1 MENQRPRGVAV
12 SNYEYEVSAYLN
24 DRDAFLAKNL
34 LIIDSINTAIASN
47 VNLSSICPVSFLWC
61 MTTSHDTQLT
71 FVYEGQNVQVECKA
85 HAPFV
90 PFFDAF
96 TNVFEV
102 SLVEIESSQQCKIN
116 TILIPVFSA
125 AKLQLLSMKMAV
137 VGVRFIC
144 GYSGTRPIVSFG
156 DKVLTCETTEDVK
169 ILFCGI
175 ERIRQ
180 IRIKCPGRVPIVL
193 SNNNKIDPANHTKE
207 SSFFVFDFAY
217 LNIEYFE
224 ITLERETHS
233 TRLLSSSETNAFVEL
248 LDIDG
253 LRITRASVIDVTG
266 QGVHNWFVNDG
277 ILNVS
282 FASAPDVIQISV
294 RGQYETKVLSQ
305 PIIFLGTSLSQYID
319 LLNVNE
325 NQIYR
330 IRAGSNSLQV
340 YKLTGDQEHRV
351 HPEELQI
358 GTDDGKMVLKANK
371 NGGHTNLSNASYS
384 GLLINDTDV
393 LQFSQANKVQCT
405 LTNGFIRFQGIG
417 GLQVG

>member
-12 SNYEYEVSAYLN
+12 SSYEYEVSAYLN
-24 DRDAFLAKNL
+24 ERDAFLLKNL
-34 LIIDSINTAIASN
+34 LIIDSINNTVSSR
-47 VNLSSICPVSFLWC
+47 VSLTSICPVSFLWC
-61 MTTSHDTQLT
+61 VTTSHKTQLT
-71 FVYEGQNVQVECKA
+71 FIYEGQNVQVECEA

-102 SLVEIESSQQCKIN
+102 SLVEIKSSQHCQIN
-116 TILIPVFSA
+116 NILIPLFSS
-125 AKLQLLSMKMAV
+125 AKLELLSMPMAV
-137 VGVRFIC
+137 VGERFIC
-144 GYSGTRPIVSFG
+144 GYSGTRPVVSFG
-156 DKVLTCETTEDVK
+156 DKVFTCETTEDLK
-169 ILFCGI
+169 ILFCCM
-175 ERIRQ
+175 ERIQQ
-180 IRIKCPGRVPIVL
+180 IRIKCPGRVPIMVSH
-193 SNNNKIDPANHTKE
+193 SNINPTNHRKE
-207 SSFFVFDFAY
+207 SSFFVFDFKY
-217 LNIEYFE
+217 LNTEYFQ

-253 LRITRASVIDVTG
+253 LRISRASVMHVTG

-277 ILNVS
+277 IVNVAFS
-282 FASAPDVIQISV
+282 SAPDVIQISV
-294 RGQYETKVLSQ
+294 RGQYETKVLAQ

-319 LLNVNE
+319 LLNVHE

-330 IRAGSNSLQV
+330 IRAGNNSLQV
-340 YKLTGDQEHRV
+340 YKLTGNQEQQV

-358 GTDDGKMVLKANK
+358 GTNAGKMTLRANK

-405 LTNGFIRFQGIG
+405 LSNGFMRFQGIG

>member
-12 SNYEYEVSAYLN
+12 SSYEYEVSAYLN
-24 DRDAFLAKNL
+24 DRDAYLSQNL
-34 LIIDSINTAIASN
+34 LIIDSINTTISSK
-47 VNLSSICPVSFLWC
+47 VSLTSICPVSFLWC
-61 MTTSHDTQLT
+61 MTASHDTRLT
-71 FVYEGQNVQVECKA
+71 FLYEGQNVQVECKA
-85 HAPFV
+85 HAPVV

-116 TILIPVFSA
+116 TILIPVFST
-125 AKLQLLSMKMAV
+125 AKLQLLSMPMAV
-137 VGVRFIC
+137 VEKRFIC
-144 GYSGTRPIVSFG
+144 GYSGTRPIVSFS
-156 DKVLTCETTEDVK
+156 DTVLTCETTEDLK
-169 ILFCGI
+169 ILFCCI
-175 ERIRQ
+175 ERIKQ
-180 IRIKCPGRVPIVL
+180 IRIKCPGRVPIVS
-193 SNNNKIDPANHTKE
+193 SNNNKINPANHTKE
-207 SSFFVFDFAY
+207 SSFFVFGYAR
-217 LNIEYFE
+217 LHVEYFE

-266 QGVHNWFVNDG
+266 NGVQNWFVNDG
-277 ILNVS
+277 VLNVS
-282 FASAPDVIQISV
+282 FSSAPDVIQISV
-294 RGQYETKVLSQ
+294 RGQYETKVLAQ
-305 PIIFLGTSLSQYID
+305 PIIFLGSSLSQYID
-319 LLNVNE
+319 LLNIHE

-330 IRAGSNSLQV
+330 IRAGNNSLQV
-340 YKLTGDQEHRV
+340 YKLTGNQEQQV

-358 GTDDGKMVLKANK
+358 GTNAGKMTLKANK
-371 NGGHTNLSNASYS
+371 NGGQTNLSNAAYS

-405 LTNGFIRFQGIG
+405 LSNGFIRFQGIG